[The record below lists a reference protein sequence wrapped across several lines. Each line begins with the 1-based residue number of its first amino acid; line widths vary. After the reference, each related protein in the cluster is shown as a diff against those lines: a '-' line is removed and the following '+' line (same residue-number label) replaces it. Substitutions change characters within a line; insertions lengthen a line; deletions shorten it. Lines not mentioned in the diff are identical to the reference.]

1 MAINIIAGIG
11 CFVLALII
19 LLITIVSIKLRKKM
33 ADILKSEEEL
43 AERRKIFDLNQKIAA
58 ARRKS
63 TYSKIAEQLEKQRKD
78 LDKKISK
85 FAANPNNLFRNDKP
99 NVLKFGKRQYRFT
112 PYTPKPKEG
121 DK

>member
-1 MAINIIAGIG
+1 MEINIIAGIG

-19 LLITIVSIKLRKKM
+19 LLITAVSYKLRKKM
-33 ADILKSEEEL
+33 TDILKAEEEL

-58 ARRKS
+58 ARRS

-78 LDKKISK
+78 LSKKISR
-85 FAANPNNLFRNDKP
+85 FAANPNNLYRSDRP
-99 NVLKFGKRQYRFT
+99 NVLKFGKKQYRFT
-112 PYTPKPKEG
+112 PYTTKPKEG